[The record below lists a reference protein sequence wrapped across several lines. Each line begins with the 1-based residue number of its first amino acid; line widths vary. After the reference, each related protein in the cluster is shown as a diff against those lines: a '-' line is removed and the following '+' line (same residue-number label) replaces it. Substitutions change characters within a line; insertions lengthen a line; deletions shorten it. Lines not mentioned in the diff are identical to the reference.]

1 MGTYRGA
8 VGVPGTHTAI
18 RLVRLSQLTCG
29 IPNNK
34 MRGWEYDCYMNSTVH
49 SRCMG
54 ISVYAGARAT
64 SGNTVLR
71 PMHAQKKPP
80 SRNMLDAQR
89 LDTDIQNSVQRYH
102 THRNAYYI
110 SLWWSMLS
118 SCMNRTASTVDTGAG
133 RYIIFTALQ
142 LTGTYLSTCWGVVFL
157 CARYFEKSIPSAT

>member
-29 IPNNK
+29 IFNNK

-71 PMHAQKKPP
+71 PMHAQKKTSFQKYARCAETGHRHTEFSAEIPYPP
-80 SRNMLDAQR
+80 KCVLYIFMVVDAVKLYEPHSKHCGHWSR
-89 LDTDIQNSVQRYH
+89 
-102 THRNAYYI
+102 
-110 SLWWSMLS
+110 
-118 SCMNRTASTVDTGAG
+118 
-133 RYIIFTALQ
+133 
-142 LTGTYLSTCWGVVFL
+142 
-157 CARYFEKSIPSAT
+157 